1 VAITTLWRVPSSLF
15 FNEQKIPPAKDNVSF
30 GIRSGEVCFLLK
42 KTDAV
47 AIRQRLGWL
56 WHFFTAHMQKRRLIW
71 LWSKFW
77 RSHWICW
84 AQRPIGRIFL
94 TIRNID
100 SCFGHFCCARAE
112 RQFLL
117 PAQSCFLRNFTAKIW
132 RSLKWRFFRDLW
144 HMTQAN
150 SAFYLSCFTCE

>member
-1 VAITTLWRVPSSLF
+1 MAITTLWRVPSSLF

-47 AIRQRLGWL
+47 AIRQRFGWL
-56 WHFFTAHMQKRRLIW
+56 WHFFHCAYAETATYLLVIEILTQPLDLLTPTSYSPTSYRTFIFDDQRHILM
-71 LWSKFW
+71 FW
-77 RSHWICW
+77 
-84 AQRPIGRIFL
+84 PFL
-94 TIRNID
+94 
-100 SCFGHFCCARAE
+100 CCARAE

-150 SAFYLSCFTCE
+150 SAFYP